1 MDTASSDKDI
11 MTIDNPE
18 DGMWVLGY
26 GSLIWKPPPHYTF
39 RLQGYLSGFIRR
51 FYMQSRDHRGTPA
64 NPGRVVTLVSHSD
77 LVEHHNDYIPHIAGY
92 EVPLDDQHLPMAH
105 DALKVWCVAY
115 YIPSEKVPEVKEYLD
130 IREQDG
136 YSTHQVEFH
145 ISPDHNKATSKDED
159 AVVSALPVH
168 PTTNHKYLTS
178 MIYLGTLDN
187 EAYIGPENI
196 SDTALVIRTSVGDSG
211 KNTEYLLELTKLM
224 RQFHPDTY
232 LEELL
237 RLVEA

>member
-1 MDTASSDKDI
+1 
-11 MTIDNPE
+11 
-18 DGMWVLGY
+18 
-26 GSLIWKPPPHYTF
+26 
-39 RLQGYLSGFIRR
+39 
-51 FYMQSRDHRGTPA
+51 MQSRDHRGTPA
-64 NPGRVVTLVSHSD
+64 NPGRVVTLVSHKD
-77 LVEHHNDYIPHIAGY
+77 LIKKRNEYIDHLIGHEIPLSEQ
-92 EVPLDDQHLPMAH
+92 EVPIPH

-115 YIPSEKVPEVKEYLD
+115 YIPSEKVAEVKEYLD

-145 ISPDHNKATSKDED
+145 ISPEHNKCSSKEEED
-159 AVVSALPVH
+159 VVSVLPVH
-168 PTTNHKYLTS
+168 PKTNHKYLTS

-196 SDTALVIRTSVGDSG
+196 MDTALVIRTSVGDSG
-211 KNTEYLLELTKLM
+211 KNIEYLIELTKLM

-237 RLVEA
+237 RIVES